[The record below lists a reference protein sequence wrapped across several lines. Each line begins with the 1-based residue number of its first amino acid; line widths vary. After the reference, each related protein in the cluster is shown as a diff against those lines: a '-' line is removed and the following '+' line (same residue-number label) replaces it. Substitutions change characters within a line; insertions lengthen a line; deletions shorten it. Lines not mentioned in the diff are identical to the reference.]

1 MREQLARVLSETLRG
16 RGLTWSDRL
25 VKQQPKVVVVVVVV
39 VEVVVMV
46 EVVLVVVFQW

>member
-1 MREQLARVLSETLRG
+1 MQLARVLSETLRG
-16 RGLTWSDRL
+16 RGLTSSDRL
-25 VKQQPKVVVVVVVV
+25 VKQQPKVVVVVVVVV